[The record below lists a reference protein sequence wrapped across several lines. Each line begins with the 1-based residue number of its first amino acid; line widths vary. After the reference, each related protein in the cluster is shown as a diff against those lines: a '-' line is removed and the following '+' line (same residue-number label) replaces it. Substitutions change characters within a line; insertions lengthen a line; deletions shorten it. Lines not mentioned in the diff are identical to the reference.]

1 MSAQQGSGF
10 RSLSV
15 VVPVSGRYDNPREVY
30 ESYRDALCAQGVAV
44 EFIYVIDGPYPKT
57 FNVLA
62 GLQARGEP
70 IRIVQLARHFGEA
83 TALSVGF
90 HHARGDA
97 LLTLPAF
104 HQVDAA
110 ELPRLLQALRNADMV
125 VGRRWPRADSTFN
138 RLQTG
143 FFAAGVR
150 LLTRTPFHDLGC
162 NVRALRRKVCE
173 EVLLYGDQQ
182 RFLPILAANRGFR
195 VVEIDLAQSRRDG
208 YRRVYRPGIYLQRAI
223 DVLTIFFL
231 TKFTRRPMRFF
242 GLLGSAT
249 AGAGALYILVLVFQ
263 RLFLDMAL
271 ADRPALL
278 LSSLLVVL
286 GVQIFAM
293 GLIGELI
300 IFAHAR
306 QLTEYAID
314 EVIEYGGDASA
325 VDSPVPPPGEAPAVG
340 GAGPL
345 RAAH

>member
-1 MSAQQGSGF
+1 MTAQQGTGF

-15 VVPVSGRYDNPREVY
+15 VVPVSGRYDDPRELY
-30 ESYRDALCAQGVAV
+30 TAYRDALCGRDMAV
-44 EFIYVIDGPYPKT
+44 EFIYVIDGAYPKT
-57 FNVLA
+57 FEVLA
-62 GLQARGEP
+62 GLQAEGEP
-70 IRIVQLARHFGEA
+70 IRIVMLARHFGEA

-90 HHARGDA
+90 HHAGGDA

-110 ELPRLLQALRNADMV
+110 ELPRLVDALAAADMV

-143 FFAAGVR
+143 FFSAAVR
-150 LLTRTPFHDLGC
+150 LLTRTPVHDLGC
-162 NVRALRRKVCE
+162 NVRALRRKVCD

-182 RFLPILAANRGFR
+182 RFLPILAAHRGFR
-195 VVEIDLAQSRRDG
+195 VVEIDLAQSRQDG
-208 YRRVYRPGIYLQRAI
+208 YRRVYKPGIYLQRAI
-223 DVLTIFFL
+223 DLLTVFFL
-231 TKFTRRPMRFF
+231 TKFTKRPMRFF

-249 AGAGALYILVLVFQ
+249 AGVGALYIVFLVFQ
-263 RLFLDMAL
+263 RLFLDVAL

-306 QLTEYAID
+306 QMDEYAID
-314 EVIEYGGDASA
+314 EVIEHTPAAAGQGPQPREQGDAVA
-325 VDSPVPPPGEAPAVG
+325 GAPSS
-340 GAGPL
+340 L
-345 RAAH
+345 LAAR